1 MVLQR
6 TRYERLQRQLGD
18 QVQPVVDGPWKR
30 RSLGALSLLL
40 GFFLGSNLTTYYLE
54 KIGQRPVVVLVLVL
68 LIEVVVRMRTRVQSL
83 PLASGLGFARQ
94 SAHRCGLRRGAGGLQ
109 TWLLTKAFPL
119 IHPLCLDWTGGCS
132 GWDGV
137 PVIGLR
143 SGSPE
148 VGSTWR
154 PTPGHL
160 PLIPDGS
167 GEWGFRC

>member
-68 LIEVVVRMRTRVQSL
+68 LIEVVVRMRTRVQSALGLWAGFCSTICASVWSTPWCWRLTNLAPDQSVPFDPSSL
-83 PLASGLGFARQ
+83 PGL
-94 SAHRCGLRRGAGGLQ
+94 
-109 TWLLTKAFPL
+109 
-119 IHPLCLDWTGGCS
+119 TGGCS

>member
-68 LIEVVVRMRTRVQSL
+68 LPIVLWRLKTQQLGRRL
-83 PLASGLGFARQ
+83 PF
-94 SAHRCGLRRGAGGLQ
+94 GLRCPAWSR
-109 TWLLTKAFPL
+109 
-119 IHPLCLDWTGGCS
+119 HHS
-132 GWDGV
+132 G
-137 PVIGLR
+137 INN
-143 SGSPE
+143 
-148 VGSTWR
+148 
-154 PTPGHL
+154 
-160 PLIPDGS
+160 
-167 GEWGFRC
+167 FRR

>member
-68 LIEVVVRMRTRVQSL
+68 LIEVVVRMRTRVQSAPW
-83 PLASGLGFARQ
+83 PLGWVLLDNLRIGVVYAVVLEAYKLG
-94 SAHRCGLRRGAGGLQ
+94 S
-109 TWLLTKAFPL
+109 
-119 IHPLCLDWTGGCS
+119 
-132 GWDGV
+132 
-137 PVIGLR
+137 
-143 SGSPE
+143 
-148 VGSTWR
+148 
-154 PTPGHL
+154 
-160 PLIPDGS
+160 
-167 GEWGFRC
+167 